1 MYRISSRICSRR
13 LVRLKKQRSFQKNKK
28 GMVITMKYDFDEQ
41 IERRGSDCLKYDF
54 AVERGM
60 PADILPL
67 WVADMDFRTAPC
79 ITERIQ
85 KDAAFGI
92 FGYTDSKDDYFQTL
106 SKWYETYFNWKV
118 EKDWLVK
125 TPGIVFAI
133 ATAVSAF
140 TKEGDSVLIQ
150 QPVYYPF
157 SSVIRNNNRKL
168 VNNELVLKEGR
179 YEMDLE
185 DFEKKIVQ
193 EKVKLFI
200 LCSPH
205 NPVGRVWTEEELRR
219 IGEICL
225 KYDVKIVS
233 DEIHSDFVY
242 PGIVHHVLMT
252 VDERFQDICIVCTA
266 PSKTFN
272 LAGLQV
278 SNVWIPNPEL
288 RRIFE
293 QKISAVGYSEV
304 NMLGLHACQAAY
316 EGGREWLEQL
326 KEYLKG
332 NLDFVRNYLKE
343 NIPQIKLIEPEGTYL
358 VWLDCRELGLSE
370 KELEQ
375 FIAQKA
381 KLWLDDG
388 IIFGKAGEGFE
399 RVNIACPRATLKE
412 ALERLKKA
420 AATLTV

>member
-1 MYRISSRICSRR
+1 
-13 LVRLKKQRSFQKNKK
+13 
-28 GMVITMKYDFDEQ
+28 MKYDFDEQ

-60 PADILPL
+60 PEDILPL

-92 FGYTDSKDDYFQTL
+92 FGYTDSKDDYFETL

-157 SSVIRNNNRKL
+157 SSVIRNNNRRL
-168 VNNELVLKEGR
+168 VNNELVLEDGR

-242 PGIVHHVLMT
+242 PGFVHHVLTT
-252 VDERFQDICIVCTA
+252 VDERFRDISIVCTA

-288 RRIFE
+288 RRVFE

-358 VWLDCRELGLSE
+358 VWLDCREFGLSE

-388 IIFGKAGEGFE
+388 VIFGKAGEGFE

>member
-1 MYRISSRICSRR
+1 
-13 LVRLKKQRSFQKNKK
+13 LKKQRSFQKNKK

-60 PADILPL
+60 PEDILPL

-205 NPVGRVWTEEELRR
+205 NPVGRVWTEEELQR